1 MAGLAEE
8 PAPELPRYVKQKCW
22 VKAAKIKG
30 RNPKRWC
37 RDPLG
42 NVVFH
47 KLHGCHGSLCY
58 AYDHVIPILRQL
70 LIDPRESKGNQTDMS
85 ESKLIENSAYYQ
97 VKGRDMDF
105 LEMAVYVA
113 MGWTP

>member
-22 VKAAKIKG
+22 EKAAKIKG

-37 RDPLG
+37 RDHLG
-42 NVVFH
+42 NVVFQ

-58 AYDHVIPILRQL
+58 EYDHVIPILSGGKSTLENCQSVADTTVNR
-70 LIDPRESKGNQTDMS
+70 SKGNQTDLS
-85 ESKLIENSAYYQ
+85 ESELIENSAYCQ
-97 VKGRDMDF
+97 VKGV
-105 LEMAVYVA
+105 L
-113 MGWTP
+113 